1 MSIKLS
7 ICIPL
12 WNQEDLIVKA
22 LDSIPRRPDIE
33 VIVRDDA
40 STDRSLEVAKQYKED
55 HPNLNLRVYANEKN
69 CGVTG
74 NSNRLLDDISGEYY
88 HFLGNDDYLLTDEY
102 NRVIDMIDGEYDIY
116 YINLRINDGTLVLVD
131 WDSDICPVADTIKLV
146 RRSFAE
152 GLRYR
157 EDRVVD
163 GDAIYNK
170 ELLDRKPKC
179 KFTGITAY
187 HYNYPRR
194 GSIMD
199 LYFRGIIKK

>member
-1 MSIKLS
+1 M
-7 ICIPL
+7 
-12 WNQEDLIVKA
+12 
-22 LDSIPRRPDIE
+22 
-33 VIVRDDA
+33 IVRDDA
-40 STDRSLEVAKQYKED
+40 STDNSLEVVKRYQKE
-55 HPNLNLRVYANEKN
+55 HPDLNLRVYANETN

-74 NSNRLLDDISGEYY
+74 NQNRLLDDIRGEYY

-116 YINLRINDGTLVLVD
+116 YINLRINDGTLLVVD
-131 WDSDICPVADTIKLV
+131 WSSNVCPVADTIKFV
-146 RRSFAE
+146 RTAFAS

-157 EDRVVD
+157 ADRVVD

-170 ELLDRKPKC
+170 ELLARNPKC
-179 KFTGITAY
+179 NFTGITAY

-199 LYFRGIIKK
+199 LYFRGLIK